1 MKKLYLLLSVLFLIS
16 WGCEDVELDDGLTL
30 FTKNFGGNLWD
41 YGNSVQQTID
51 GGYII
56 TGEISSSENG
66 SSDIWLIKTDSEGQ
80 EEWNQTFDGND
91 RDYGKSVKQTVD
103 GGYIIIGS
111 TGSDYYYDV
120 WLIKT
125 DPKGTEEWN
134 QTFGGDNKDYG
145 NSVQQTIDGGYI
157 ITGEISSSGNGSSDV
172 LLIKTDQQGQE
183 EWIQTFG
190 GSDYDIGNSI
200 EQTYDGGYII
210 TGSTRSYGN
219 GSSDVLLIKTDQ
231 KGQEEWIQTFGGS
244 DYDIGNSI
252 EQTYDGGYII
262 TGSTRSYGNGSDD
275 ILLIK
280 TNSQGQ
286 EEWNQTFGGG
296 YIDIGNSIKQ
306 TSDNGYIITGY
317 TQSYGNGSRDVWLIK
332 TNSQGNEE
340 WNQTFGGS
348 YIDIGNSIQQ
358 TIDGGYIITGS
369 RGTDYYSD
377 LWLIKTDYQGNE
389 EWNQTFGGN
398 DYDFGNSVQQTT
410 DDGYIIIGHTKSYG
424 NGGYDIFL
432 IKTDSEG
439 NTEPYRN

>member
-1 MKKLYLLLSVLFLIS
+1 MKKLLLLLSVLFLIS
-16 WGCEDVELDDGLTL
+16 WGCEGVELEDGLTL

-231 KGQEEWIQTFGGS
+231 QGQEEWI
-244 DYDIGNSI
+244 
-252 EQTYDGGYII
+252 
-262 TGSTRSYGNGSDD
+262 
-275 ILLIK
+275 
-280 TNSQGQ
+280 
-286 EEWNQTFGGG
+286 QTFGGG

>member
-1 MKKLYLLLSVLFLIS
+1 MKKLLLLLSVLFLIS
-16 WGCEDVELDDGLTL
+16 WGCEGVELEDGLTL

-80 EEWNQTFDGND
+80 EQWNQTFDGND

-111 TGSDYYYDV
+111 TGSDYYYDA

-134 QTFGGDNKDYG
+134 QTFGGDNKNYG

-231 KGQEEWIQTFGGS
+231 QGQEEWIQTFGG
-244 DYDIGNSI
+244 N
-252 EQTYDGGYII
+252 
-262 TGSTRSYGNGSDD
+262 
-275 ILLIK
+275 
-280 TNSQGQ
+280 
-286 EEWNQTFGGG
+286 

-332 TNSQGNEE
+332 TNSLGNEE

-410 DDGYIIIGHTKSYG
+410 DDGYIILGHTKSYG

-439 NTEPYRN
+439 NTEPHRN

>member
-1 MKKLYLLLSVLFLIS
+1 M
-16 WGCEDVELDDGLTL
+16 
-30 FTKNFGGNLWD
+30 
-41 YGNSVQQTID
+41 
-51 GGYII
+51 
-56 TGEISSSENG
+56 
-66 SSDIWLIKTDSEGQ
+66 LIK
-80 EEWNQTFDGND
+80 
-91 RDYGKSVKQTVD
+91 
-103 GGYIIIGS
+103 I
-111 TGSDYYYDV
+111 
-120 WLIKT
+120 
-125 DPKGTEEWN
+125 
-134 QTFGGDNKDYG
+134 
-145 NSVQQTIDGGYI
+145 
-157 ITGEISSSGNGSSDV
+157 
-172 LLIKTDQQGQE
+172 DQQGQE

-231 KGQEEWIQTFGGS
+231 QGQEEWI
-244 DYDIGNSI
+244 
-252 EQTYDGGYII
+252 
-262 TGSTRSYGNGSDD
+262 
-275 ILLIK
+275 
-280 TNSQGQ
+280 
-286 EEWNQTFGGG
+286 QTFGGG

>member
-1 MKKLYLLLSVLFLIS
+1 MKKLLLLLSVLFLIS
-16 WGCEDVELDDGLTL
+16 WGCEGVELEDGLTL

-231 KGQEEWIQTFGGS
+231 QGQEEWI
-244 DYDIGNSI
+244 
-252 EQTYDGGYII
+252 
-262 TGSTRSYGNGSDD
+262 
-275 ILLIK
+275 
-280 TNSQGQ
+280 
-286 EEWNQTFGGG
+286 QTFGGG

-358 TIDGGYIITGS
+358 TINGGYIITGS
-369 RGTDYYSD
+369 KGTDYYSD

>member
-1 MKKLYLLLSVLFLIS
+1 MKKILPLLFVLFLIS
-16 WGCEDVELDDGLTL
+16 WGCEDVKLEDGVTL
-30 FTKNFGGNLWD
+30 FTKTFGGNLWD

-80 EEWNQTFDGND
+80 EEWNQTFDGSY
-91 RDYGKSVKQTVD
+91 RDYGKSVQQTVD
-103 GGYIIIGS
+103 GGYIITGS

-125 DPKGTEEWN
+125 DSKGAEEWN

-145 NSVQQTIDGGYI
+145 NSVQQTADGGYI

-190 GSDYDIGNSI
+190 GSDYDTGNSI

-231 KGQEEWIQTFGGS
+231 QGQEEWI
-244 DYDIGNSI
+244 
-252 EQTYDGGYII
+252 
-262 TGSTRSYGNGSDD
+262 
-275 ILLIK
+275 
-280 TNSQGQ
+280 
-286 EEWNQTFGGG
+286 QTFGGG

-340 WNQTFGGS
+340 WNQTFGGI
-348 YIDIGNSIQQ
+348 YVDIGNSVQQ
-358 TIDGGYIITGS
+358 TIDDGGYIITGS

-389 EWNQTFGGN
+389 EWNQIFGGN

-439 NTEPYRN
+439 NTESYRN

>member
-1 MKKLYLLLSVLFLIS
+1 MKKLLLLLSVLFLIS
-16 WGCEDVELDDGLTL
+16 WGCEGVELEDGLTL

-231 KGQEEWIQTFGGS
+231 QGQEEWI
-244 DYDIGNSI
+244 
-252 EQTYDGGYII
+252 
-262 TGSTRSYGNGSDD
+262 
-275 ILLIK
+275 
-280 TNSQGQ
+280 
-286 EEWNQTFGGG
+286 QTFGGG

-389 EWNQTFGGN
+389 EWNKTFGGS
-398 DYDFGNSVQQTT
+398 DYDFGNAVQQTT

>member
-1 MKKLYLLLSVLFLIS
+1 MKKLLLLLSVLFLIS
-16 WGCEDVELDDGLTL
+16 WGCEGVELENGLTL

-231 KGQEEWIQTFGGS
+231 QGQEEWI
-244 DYDIGNSI
+244 
-252 EQTYDGGYII
+252 
-262 TGSTRSYGNGSDD
+262 
-275 ILLIK
+275 
-280 TNSQGQ
+280 
-286 EEWNQTFGGG
+286 QTFGGG

>member
-1 MKKLYLLLSVLFLIS
+1 MKKLLLLLSVLFLIS
-16 WGCEDVELDDGLTL
+16 WGCEGVELEDGLTL

-157 ITGEISSSGNGSSDV
+157 ITGEVSSSGNGSSDV
-172 LLIKTDQQGQE
+172 LLIKTDQKGQE
-183 EWIQTFG
+183 EWIQNFG

-231 KGQEEWIQTFGGS
+231 QGQEEWI
-244 DYDIGNSI
+244 
-252 EQTYDGGYII
+252 
-262 TGSTRSYGNGSDD
+262 
-275 ILLIK
+275 
-280 TNSQGQ
+280 
-286 EEWNQTFGGG
+286 QTFGGG

>member
-1 MKKLYLLLSVLFLIS
+1 MKKLLLLLSVLFLIS
-16 WGCEDVELDDGLTL
+16 WGCEGVELEDGLTL

-172 LLIKTDQQGQE
+172 LLIKIDQQGQE

-231 KGQEEWIQTFGGS
+231 QGQEEWI
-244 DYDIGNSI
+244 
-252 EQTYDGGYII
+252 
-262 TGSTRSYGNGSDD
+262 
-275 ILLIK
+275 
-280 TNSQGQ
+280 
-286 EEWNQTFGGG
+286 QTFGGG

>member
-1 MKKLYLLLSVLFLIS
+1 MKKLLLLLSVLFLIS
-16 WGCEDVELDDGLTL
+16 WGCEGVELEDGLTL

-172 LLIKTDQQGQE
+172 LLIKIDQQGQE

-231 KGQEEWIQTFGGS
+231 QGQEEWI
-244 DYDIGNSI
+244 
-252 EQTYDGGYII
+252 
-262 TGSTRSYGNGSDD
+262 
-275 ILLIK
+275 
-280 TNSQGQ
+280 
-286 EEWNQTFGGG
+286 QTFGGG

-306 TSDNGYIITGY
+306 TLDNGYIITGY

>member
-1 MKKLYLLLSVLFLIS
+1 MKKLLLLLSVLFLIS
-16 WGCEDVELDDGLTL
+16 WGCEGVELEDGLTL

-157 ITGEISSSGNGSSDV
+157 ITGEISSSVNGSSDV

-219 GSSDVLLIKTDQ
+219 GSSDVLLVKTDQ
-231 KGQEEWIQTFGGS
+231 QGQEEWI
-244 DYDIGNSI
+244 
-252 EQTYDGGYII
+252 
-262 TGSTRSYGNGSDD
+262 
-275 ILLIK
+275 
-280 TNSQGQ
+280 
-286 EEWNQTFGGG
+286 QTFGGG

-332 TNSQGNEE
+332 TNYQGNEE
-340 WNQTFGGS
+340 WSQTFGGS
-348 YIDIGNSIQQ
+348 YVDIGNSVQQ
-358 TIDGGYIITGS
+358 TIDGGYIIAGS

-377 LWLIKTDYQGNE
+377 LWLIKTDYQGKE
-389 EWNQTFGGN
+389 EWNQIFGGN

>member
-80 EEWNQTFDGND
+80 EEWNQNFDGND
-91 RDYGKSVKQTVD
+91 RDYGKSVQQTVD
-103 GGYIIIGS
+103 GGYVITGS
-111 TGSDYYYDV
+111 TGSDYSYDV

-125 DPKGTEEWN
+125 DSKGKEEWN
-134 QTFGGDNKDYG
+134 QTFGGDHKDYG
-145 NSVQQTIDGGYI
+145 HSVQQTIDGGYI
-157 ITGEISSSGNGSSDV
+157 ITGETSSS
-172 LLIKTDQQGQE
+172 
-183 EWIQTFG
+183 
-190 GSDYDIGNSI
+190 
-200 EQTYDGGYII
+200 
-210 TGSTRSYGN
+210 GN

-348 YIDIGNSIQQ
+348 YVDIGNSIQQ
-358 TIDGGYIITGS
+358 TTDGGYIIVGS
-369 RGTDYYSD
+369 KGTDYYSD

-389 EWNQTFGGN
+389 EWNKTFGGS
-398 DYDFGNSVQQTT
+398 DYDFGNAVQQTT
-410 DDGYIIIGHTKSYG
+410 DDGYIITGHTKSYG
-424 NGGYDIFL
+424 NGGYDVFL
-432 IKTDSEG
+432 IKTDFQG
-439 NTEPYRN
+439 NSDSYDN

>member
-1 MKKLYLLLSVLFLIS
+1 MKKLLLLLSVLFLIS
-16 WGCEDVELDDGLTL
+16 WGCEGVELEDGLTL

-51 GGYII
+51 DGYII
-56 TGEISSSENG
+56 TGEISSSEHG
-66 SSDIWLIKTDSEGQ
+66 YSDIWLIKTDSEGQ

-125 DPKGTEEWN
+125 DSKGTEEWN

-145 NSVQQTIDGGYI
+145 HSVQQTIDGGYI

-172 LLIKTDQQGQE
+172 LLIKTDQ
-183 EWIQTFG
+183 
-190 GSDYDIGNSI
+190 
-200 EQTYDGGYII
+200 
-210 TGSTRSYGN
+210 
-219 GSSDVLLIKTDQ
+219 

-244 DYDIGNSI
+244 DYDTGNSI

-286 EEWNQTFGGG
+286 EEWNQTFGGD

-348 YIDIGNSIQQ
+348 YVDIGNSIQQ

>member
-1 MKKLYLLLSVLFLIS
+1 MKKLLLLLSVLFLIS
-16 WGCEDVELDDGLTL
+16 WGCEGVELEDGLTL

-190 GSDYDIGNSI
+190 G
-200 EQTYDGGYII
+200 
-210 TGSTRSYGN
+210 
-219 GSSDVLLIKTDQ
+219 
-231 KGQEEWIQTFGGS
+231 
-244 DYDIGNSI
+244 
-252 EQTYDGGYII
+252 
-262 TGSTRSYGNGSDD
+262 
-275 ILLIK
+275 
-280 TNSQGQ
+280 
-286 EEWNQTFGGG
+286 G

-306 TSDNGYIITGY
+306 TLDNGYIITGY

>member
-1 MKKLYLLLSVLFLIS
+1 MKKLLLLLSVLFLIS
-16 WGCEDVELDDGLTL
+16 WGCEGVELEDGLTL

-125 DPKGTEEWN
+125 DSRGTEEWN

-231 KGQEEWIQTFGGS
+231 QGQEEWI
-244 DYDIGNSI
+244 
-252 EQTYDGGYII
+252 
-262 TGSTRSYGNGSDD
+262 
-275 ILLIK
+275 
-280 TNSQGQ
+280 
-286 EEWNQTFGGG
+286 QTFGGG

>member
-1 MKKLYLLLSVLFLIS
+1 MKKLLLLLSVLFLIS
-16 WGCEDVELDDGLTL
+16 WGCEGVELEDGSTL

-157 ITGEISSSGNGSSDV
+157 ITGEISSSVNGSSDV

-231 KGQEEWIQTFGGS
+231 QGQEEWI
-244 DYDIGNSI
+244 
-252 EQTYDGGYII
+252 
-262 TGSTRSYGNGSDD
+262 
-275 ILLIK
+275 
-280 TNSQGQ
+280 
-286 EEWNQTFGGG
+286 QTFGGG

-332 TNSQGNEE
+332 TNYQGNEE
-340 WNQTFGGS
+340 WSQTFGGS
-348 YIDIGNSIQQ
+348 YVDIGNSIQQ
-358 TIDGGYIITGS
+358 TIDGGYIIAGS

>member
-1 MKKLYLLLSVLFLIS
+1 MKKLLLLLSVLFLIS
-16 WGCEDVELDDGLTL
+16 WGCEGVELEDGLTL

-125 DPKGTEEWN
+125 DPRGTEEWN

-172 LLIKTDQQGQE
+172 LLIKIDQQGQE

-231 KGQEEWIQTFGGS
+231 QGQEEWI
-244 DYDIGNSI
+244 
-252 EQTYDGGYII
+252 
-262 TGSTRSYGNGSDD
+262 
-275 ILLIK
+275 
-280 TNSQGQ
+280 
-286 EEWNQTFGGG
+286 QTFGGG